1 MRVRRHSDDPAAADR
16 AFIPK
21 PIRHEVLGALRIFLV
36 GLAAIKGAA
45 TYLWIGT
52 WMCSV
57 TYPISIIM
65 MLLTM
70 TFYIHLRDS
79 TVLVRIFAAAGY
91 FWTMLLYA
99 SGLASYFTRPQIYLP

>member
-1 MRVRRHSDDPAAADR
+1 M
-16 AFIPK
+16 
-21 PIRHEVLGALRIFLV
+21 LGALRIFLV
-36 GLAAIKGAA
+36 GLAAIKVAA
-45 TYLWIGT
+45 TYLRIGT

-65 MLLTM
+65 MLLTI
-70 TFYIHLRDS
+70 TFYIDLRDS